1 MFYDESLWT
10 DVLTYLRPEQLEKN
24 IQDMEENM
32 KLKQKITKILSKRKK
47 KESKKSIQV
56 VMPEDIGVD
65 AEKASFFDIQ
75 SPDQFGD
82 DDDDMDKID
91 EDQRSKGSL
100 HSGSQQQA
108 MEMDEDD
115 LIGEEQ
121 VIQQTQDEID
131 SPDPFL
137 PMDEDAEDD
146 GDSSSSSE
154 DGD

>member
-1 MFYDESLWT
+1 
-10 DVLTYLRPEQLEKN
+10 
-24 IQDMEENM
+24 
-32 KLKQKITKILSKRKK
+32 
-47 KESKKSIQV
+47 
-56 VMPEDIGVD
+56 
-65 AEKASFFDIQ
+65 
-75 SPDQFGD
+75 
-82 DDDDMDKID
+82 
-91 EDQRSKGSL
+91 
-100 HSGSQQQA
+100 

-154 DGD
+154 DGDWIFNFIFVIYFLIIQFYFL